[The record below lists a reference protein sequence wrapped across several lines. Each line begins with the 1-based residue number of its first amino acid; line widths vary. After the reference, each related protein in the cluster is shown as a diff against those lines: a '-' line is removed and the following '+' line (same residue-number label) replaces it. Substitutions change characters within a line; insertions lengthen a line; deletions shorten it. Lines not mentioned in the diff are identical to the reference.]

1 MVYIPIVYLKKLK
14 RSLKNIHYRKRWAE
28 RFAHTPLRLKD
39 CIWIHSVSVGE
50 SLSAEPLVKKLLL
63 EHPDERFVITTTTPT
78 GSDVITRLYSSYT
91 NVHHM
96 YIPYDVQVFINNF
109 FVNLN
114 PKLFIIIETEIW
126 PNILNK
132 CFKENVPVVITNARL
147 SKKSLRNYK
156 KVPFGKEMLFSNI
169 SHISTQTEKDA
180 KRFCSLGVSKDKVAI
195 TGNLKYSMIR
205 PENLEE
211 KIIHLKESI
220 KNRPIWIAAS
230 THQGEEEVVLQAHKE
245 ILKTLPNCLLIIVP
259 RHKERFIKV
268 EKIILN
274 NHFSLQKRSSFKN
287 EIHSHTQ
294 VYLGD
299 TMGELLYL
307 YYVSDITFV
316 GGTLIDNGGHNLLEP
331 AALKKP
337 IISGTSLYNFSQIS
351 KALIKNKAL
360 KRVKNSDELAIE
372 VSNLFNEPKM
382 LQQMAD
388 NSYKTFAAHN
398 NVLEQQYNEIVK
410 FL

>member
-1 MVYIPIVYLKKLK
+1 
-14 RSLKNIHYRKRWAE
+14 
-28 RFAHTPLRLKD
+28 
-39 CIWIHSVSVGE
+39 
-50 SLSAEPLVKKLLL
+50 
-63 EHPDERFVITTTTPT
+63 
-78 GSDVITRLYSSYT
+78 
-91 NVHHM
+91 
-96 YIPYDVQVFINNF
+96 
-109 FVNLN
+109 
-114 PKLFIIIETEIW
+114 
-126 PNILNK
+126 
-132 CFKENVPVVITNARL
+132 
-147 SKKSLRNYK
+147 
-156 KVPFGKEMLFSNI
+156 
-169 SHISTQTEKDA
+169 
-180 KRFCSLGVSKDKVAI
+180 
-195 TGNLKYSMIR
+195 MIR

-274 NHFSLQKRSSFKN
+274 NHLSLQKRSSFKN

-360 KRVKNSDELAIE
+360 KRVKNSDELATE
-372 VSNLFNEPKM
+372 VSNLFNEPKI
-382 LQQMAD
+382 LQEMAD

-398 NVLEQQYNEIVK
+398 NVLDQQYNEIIK